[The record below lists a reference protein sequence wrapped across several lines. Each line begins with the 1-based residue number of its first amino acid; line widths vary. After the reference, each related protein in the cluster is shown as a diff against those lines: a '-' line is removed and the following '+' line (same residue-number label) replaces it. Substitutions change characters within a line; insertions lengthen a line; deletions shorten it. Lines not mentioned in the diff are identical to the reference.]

1 MTLQIFLSN
10 YHLMTKQLNLEDNDD
25 AQLNHMEN
33 VNLNENNMGQEA
45 SDSNDEQKLN
55 LDMRQL

>member
-33 VNLNENNMGQEA
+33 VNLNENNMGQA

-55 LDMRQL
+55 IDMRQL